1 MTITQKLIKLKKN
14 SDHDYDKYI
23 VTLEFNKLTAEKLTA
38 RIAQENLGSNCDIA
52 TFIKNTDFDDKL
64 KNMNKKVNQI
74 KQNIY

>member
-23 VTLEFNKLTAEKLTA
+23 ITLEFNKLTAEKLTA
-38 RIAQENLGSNCDIA
+38 RIAQENLGSNRDIA

-64 KNMNKKVNQI
+64 KNINKKVNQI